1 MDIFTATIISA
12 FCATLALAN
21 DVERCEQR
29 MSHDACLT
37 LLTK

>member
-1 MDIFTATIISA
+1 MISA
-12 FCATLALAN
+12 FCATLALAGFMLAN